1 MRLKCLD
8 LTRYGKFTDHRIEFG
23 ERLEGQPDLHI
34 VYGPNEAGKSTA
46 LAGFLDLLFGIETRS
61 RFNFIHPYPTMRVGG
76 TLELA
81 GGPQELVRIKR
92 PQNGLLDA
100 RDQPITEGVL
110 LGELGGIDR
119 ESYRTMFSLDDATLE
134 AGGESILSSKGD
146 LGQLLFSASAGLAD
160 LSKGLV
166 DLKTEA
172 EGFYKYRARS
182 GELSDLK
189 ARLGELKAERERI
202 DTLAS
207 DYAQLI
213 EARDRAAIQYEEAI
227 VSRSRIQ
234 ARMDEIQR
242 HLNALP
248 RLTDLRAL
256 RERIAP
262 LADLP
267 GAPRGWGDELPQLQ
281 KDEIELG
288 IRTQGLTEEI
298 AELSRQL
305 DAIVVDEAALRLA
318 DRVERLADLRARHV
332 TAEKDIPERH
342 LQLREAELAT
352 SAILGRIDR
361 TGETSPDS
369 LVLGASVMGALRAL
383 IETRSGIDAALKSA
397 TDELSEAR
405 RRLDEARA
413 KLREAGGDP
422 ETAQGRETRMS
433 SLAATVATARA
444 DDHAARCRLAE
455 RTRDAAR
462 GTLADRLRELRP
474 WSGDIDELVDLSAP
488 DAGAIQHWTL
498 ATAEAQ
504 KRIEQYA
511 GEVERLTTEQIR
523 LTAEFDALSGISGL
537 VSDQEAASIR
547 ASREQAWAAH
557 RDKLD
562 TASADGFEAALRR
575 DDIVTNGRLGH
586 MGDVARL
593 HQVGR
598 ALAIIKAECDRAIEL
613 RNVAAAALQSI
624 QREIASV
631 VAATCPALS
640 DRMSLPQFEAWL
652 SRRDKVLEARGF
664 VRAAESDLR
673 EAEADAVAVRDRLV
687 AALSAAGLPQ
697 DADARFEALLAAGQG
712 AIDREVEM
720 KALRAGVDERQ
731 GDLAS
736 REREAEKA
744 MKADQDWNVSWTEVC
759 SACWLGEGGKAPM
772 LATVREIL
780 AAVTE
785 LGPVLEKKAGLVDRI
800 GKMEKDQTIFRDEA
814 EALAREIGTIARSGD
829 ILDLAQA
836 VSAQIQQA
844 HTERTRRATA
854 AQNLEAARSR
864 QRRLSETLAVHD
876 RRKTEMIAFFGV
888 DSLAEVS
895 GKLSAIEKRAELAAQ
910 AEAAERDILAA
921 LRLPMIDEAEAA
933 LDRADHTALE
943 AELVELKARF
953 DDQDQRSRDMFS
965 AHSKA
970 LDRVEAV
977 GGDGAVARIEEE
989 KRTLLLDIEDRALRY
1004 LRLKLGAAAAEQA
1017 LRAYRDRHRSSMMA
1031 RASQAFATI
1040 SRGAYTGL
1048 AAQPE
1053 KDGEILIALAAGGG
1067 SKEAA
1072 ELSKGTRFQL
1082 YLALRVAGYYEF
1094 VASRQPVPF
1103 IADDIMETFDDF
1115 RAEEAFRLFGEMA
1128 QVGQVIYLTHHPHLC
1143 EIARRVCPGATV
1155 HQLTPG
1161 VQQQASALTAL

>member
-23 ERLEGQPDLHI
+23 ERVEGQPDLHI

-61 RFNFIHPYPTMRVGG
+61 RFNFLHPYPTMRVGG

-92 PQNGLLDA
+92 PQNSLLDA
-100 RDQPITEGVL
+100 RDQPITEGVI

-119 ESYRTMFSLDDATLE
+119 DSYRTMFSLDDATLE

-189 ARLGELKAERERI
+189 ARLGEFRAERERI

-207 DYAQLI
+207 DYSQLI

-227 VSRSRIQ
+227 GSRGRIQ

-248 RLTDLRAL
+248 RLADLRGL
-256 RERIAP
+256 GQRIAP

-267 GAPRGWGDELPQLQ
+267 DAPRGWAEELPQLQ

-288 IRTQGLTEEI
+288 IRVQGLTEEI
-298 AELSRQL
+298 AELSGQL
-305 DAIVVDEAALRLA
+305 DAIVVDETALRLA
-318 DRVERLADLRARHV
+318 DKVEWLADLRARHV
-332 TAEKDIPERH
+332 TAEKDIPERR
-342 LQLREAELAT
+342 LQLREAEFAIST
-352 SAILGRIDR
+352 ILGRIER
-361 TGETSPDS
+361 TGETDPQR
-369 LVLGASVMGALRAL
+369 LVLGASVVGALRTL
-383 IETRSGIDAALKSA
+383 IETRSGIEAALKSA
-397 TDELSEAR
+397 SDELSEAR
-405 RRLDEARA
+405 RRLDDAQAR
-413 KLREAGGDP
+413 LGEAGSDP
-422 ETAQGRETRMS
+422 ETGQGRETRMS
-433 SLAATVATARA
+433 SLTATVAAVRA
-444 DDHAARCRLAE
+444 DDHAARRRLAE
-455 RTRDAAR
+455 RARDAAR
-462 GTLADRLRELRP
+462 ATLADRLRELRP
-474 WSGDIDELVDLSAP
+474 WNGDIEELVDLPAPSA
-488 DAGAIQHWTL
+488 AEIQRWTL
-498 ATAEAQ
+498 AIAETQ
-504 KRIEQYA
+504 KRIDQHA

-523 LTAEFDALSGISGL
+523 LTAELDAFSGISGL

-547 ASREQAWAAH
+547 AIREQAWAAH
-557 RDKLD
+557 RGTLD
-562 TASADGFEAALRR
+562 SASADSFEAALRR

-586 MGDVARL
+586 MADVAKL
-593 HQVGR
+593 HQVSQ
-598 ALAIIKAECDRAIEL
+598 ALAIAKAECHRAIEL
-613 RNVAAAALQSI
+613 RDAVTSAMQGL
-624 QREIASV
+624 QREIAAA

-640 DRMSLPQFEAWL
+640 DSMPLAQFESWL
-652 SRRDKVLEARGF
+652 ARRGRALEARAL
-664 VRAAESDLR
+664 VHAAERDLR
-673 EAEADAVAVRDRLV
+673 EAEADAVAMRDRLV
-687 AALSAAGLPQ
+687 AALGAAGLPQ
-697 DADARFEALLAAGQG
+697 DAEARFETLLVAGQG
-712 AIDREVEM
+712 AIDREVEL

-731 GDLAS
+731 RDLAS
-736 REREAEKA
+736 REREVEKA
-744 MKADQDWNVSWTEVC
+744 TGADRDWNASWTKAC
-759 SACWLGEGGKAPM
+759 SACWLGEAGAPP

-780 AAVTE
+780 AAIAE
-785 LGPVLEKKAGLVDRI
+785 LGPALEKKASLVDRI
-800 GKMEKDQTIFRDEA
+800 GKMEKDQTAFRDEA
-814 EALAREIGTIARSGD
+814 EALAGEMGIAAASGE
-829 ILDLAQA
+829 ILDLAQVVGA
-836 VSAQIQQA
+836 RIQEA
-844 HTERTRRATA
+844 HAERTRRVTAT
-854 AQNLEAARSR
+854 QNLEAARTR
-864 QRRLSETLAVHD
+864 QRTLFEALAVHD
-876 RRKTEMIAFFGV
+876 RRKTEMTAFFSV
-888 DSLAEVS
+888 ATLAEVS
-895 GKLSAIEKRAELAAQ
+895 GKLSAIERRAELAAQ

-921 LRLPMIDEAEAA
+921 LRLPTIDEAEAA
-933 LDRADHTALE
+933 LDLADHTALE

-953 DDQDQRSRDMFS
+953 DDQDQRSRDLFS
-965 AHSKA
+965 VHSKA
-970 LDRVEAV
+970 LDRLEAV
-977 GGDGAVARIEEE
+977 GGDGAVAKIEEE

-1053 KDGEILIALAAGGG
+1053 KDGEILIALGSGGG

-1115 RAEEAFRLFGEMA
+1115 RAEEAFRLFGEMG

-1143 EIARRVCPGATV
+1143 EIARRVCPGARI
-1155 HQLTPG
+1155 HE
-1161 VQQQASALTAL
+1161 LTARLQR

>member
-23 ERLEGQPDLHI
+23 EQVEGQPDLHI

-61 RFNFIHPYPTMRVGG
+61 RFNFIHPYPTMRIGG

-92 PQNGLLDA
+92 PQNSLLDM
-100 RDQPITEGVL
+100 RDQPIAEGVL

-182 GELSDLK
+182 GTLSDLK

-267 GAPRGWGDELPQLQ
+267 DAPRGWAEELPQLQ
-281 KDEIELG
+281 KNDIELG
-288 IRTQGLTEEI
+288 IRAQGLAEEI
-298 AELSRQL
+298 VELSGQL
-305 DAIVVDEAALRLA
+305 DAIAVDETALRLA
-318 DRVERLADLRARHV
+318 DKVERLTDLRARHV
-332 TAEKDIPERH
+332 TAEKDIPERR
-342 LQLREAELAT
+342 LQLREAEFAIST
-352 SAILGRIDR
+352 ILGRIER
-361 TGETSPDS
+361 TGEADPHRF
-369 LVLGASVMGALRAL
+369 VLAASVVGALRGL
-383 IETRSGIDAALKSA
+383 IETRSGIEAALKSA
-397 TDELSEAR
+397 ANELSEAR
-405 RRLDEARA
+405 RRLDEAQAR
-413 KLREAGGDP
+413 LGEAGGAP
-422 ETAQGRETRMS
+422 ETGQGRETRMS
-433 SLAATVATARA
+433 SLAVTVAAARA
-444 DDHAARCRLAE
+444 DDHAARRRLAE
-455 RTRDAAR
+455 RARDAAR
-462 GTLADRLRELRP
+462 SALADRLRELRP
-474 WSGDIDELVDLSAP
+474 WNGDIDELVDLPAP
-488 DAGAIQHWTL
+488 VVAEVQRWTL
-498 ATAEAQ
+498 AIAETQ
-504 KRIEQYA
+504 KRIDQHA
-511 GEVERLTTEQIR
+511 GEVERLATEQIR
-523 LTAEFDALSGISGL
+523 LTAELDALSGISGL

-547 ASREQAWAAH
+547 AMREQAWAAH
-557 RDKLD
+557 RGTLD

-575 DDIVTNGRLGH
+575 DDIVTSGRLGH
-586 MGDVARL
+586 MADVAKL
-593 HQVGR
+593 HQVSQ
-598 ALAIIKAECDRAIEL
+598 ALAIAKAECDRAIEL
-613 RNVAAAALQSI
+613 RDVATTAMQDL
-624 QREIASV
+624 QREIAAA
-631 VAATCPALS
+631 VAVTCPALS
-640 DRMSLPQFEAWL
+640 NGISLAQFEAWL
-652 SRRDKVLEARGF
+652 GRRDKALEARAL

-673 EAEADAVAVRDRLV
+673 EAEADAVAVRERLA
-687 AALSAAGLPQ
+687 AALNAAGLPHGT
-697 DADARFEALLAAGQG
+697 DVGFEALMAAGQG
-712 AIDREVEM
+712 AIDREVEL

-731 GDLAS
+731 RDLAS
-736 REREAEKA
+736 REREVEKA
-744 MKADQDWNVSWTEVC
+744 TEADRDWSASWTKAC
-759 SACWLGEGGKAPM
+759 SACWLGEGGTVPT
-772 LATVREIL
+772 LATVREVL
-780 AAVTE
+780 AAISE
-785 LGPVLEKKAGLVDRI
+785 LGPGLEKKASLVDRI
-800 GKMEKDQTIFRDEA
+800 GKMEKDQAAFRDET
-814 EALAREIGTIARSGD
+814 EALASELGIVAPSGD

-836 VSAQIQQA
+836 VSGQIQEA
-844 HTERTRRATA
+844 HAERTRRATA
-854 AQNLEAARSR
+854 AQNLEAARNR
-864 QRRLSETLAVHD
+864 QRTLSETLAVHD
-876 RRKTEMIAFFGV
+876 RRKTEMTAFFGV
-888 DSLAEVS
+888 ATLAEVS
-895 GKLSAIEKRAELAAQ
+895 GKLSAIEKRGEWAAQ
-910 AEAAERDILAA
+910 AEAAERDILSA
-921 LRLPMIDEAEAA
+921 LRLPTIGEAEAV

-965 AHSKA
+965 VHSKA

-989 KRTLLLDIEDRALRY
+989 KRTLLLDIEARARRY

-1031 RASQAFATI
+1031 RACEAFATI

-1128 QVGQVIYLTHHPHLC
+1128 QVGQVISLTHHPHLC

-1155 HQLTPG
+1155 HQLTAG
-1161 VQQQASALTAL
+1161 VHQ

>member
-23 ERLEGQPDLHI
+23 ERVEGQPDLHI

-81 GGPQELVRIKR
+81 GGPQQLVRIKR
-92 PQNGLLDA
+92 PQNSLLDA

-166 DLKTEA
+166 DLKAEA

-182 GELSDLK
+182 GKLSDLK
-189 ARLGELKAERERI
+189 ARLVELKAERERV

-227 VSRSRIQ
+227 GSRGRIQ

-248 RLTDLRAL
+248 RLADLRGL
-256 RERIAP
+256 RQRIAP
-262 LADLP
+262 LANLP
-267 GAPRGWGDELPQLQ
+267 DAPSGWAEELPQLQ

-288 IRTQGLTEEI
+288 IRAQGLTEEI
-298 AELSRQL
+298 AELSGQL
-305 DAIVVDEAALRLA
+305 DAIVVDETALRLA
-318 DRVERLADLRARHV
+318 DKVERLADLRARHV
-332 TAEKDIPERH
+332 TAEKDIPERR
-342 LQLREAELAT
+342 LQLREAELAIAT
-352 SAILGRIDR
+352 ILGRIER
-361 TGETSPDS
+361 TGEIDPKR
-369 LVLGASVMGALRAL
+369 LVLGASVVGALRTL
-383 IETRSGIDAALKSA
+383 IETRSGIEAALKSA
-397 TDELSEAR
+397 ADELSEAR
-405 RRLDEARA
+405 RRLDEAQARLG
-413 KLREAGGDP
+413 KAGGDP
-422 ETAQGRETRMS
+422 QTGQGRETWM
-433 SLAATVATARA
+433 SLAATVAAARA
-444 DDHAARCRLAE
+444 DDHAARRRLAE
-455 RTRDAAR
+455 RARDAAR
-462 GTLADRLRELRP
+462 ATLADRLRALQP
-474 WSGDIDELVDLSAP
+474 WSGDVDELVDLPAP
-488 DAGAIQHWTL
+488 PVAEIQRWTL
-498 ATAEAQ
+498 AIAEAQ
-504 KRIEQYA
+504 KRIEQHA
-511 GEVERLTTEQIR
+511 GEVERLTTEQVR
-523 LTAEFDALSGISGL
+523 LTAELDALSGISGL

-547 ASREQAWAAH
+547 AIREQAWAAH
-557 RDKLD
+557 RGTLD

-575 DDIVTNGRLGH
+575 DDIVTSGRLGH
-586 MGDVARL
+586 VADVAKL
-593 HQVGR
+593 HQVSQ
-598 ALAIIKAECDRAIEL
+598 ALAIAKAECHRAIEL
-613 RNVAAAALQSI
+613 RDVATTALHGL
-624 QREIASV
+624 QREIAAA
-631 VAATCPALS
+631 VATTCPGLS
-640 DRMSLPQFEAWL
+640 DSISLPQFEAWL
-652 SRRDKVLEARGF
+652 GRRDKALEARAL

-673 EAEADAVAVRDRLV
+673 EAAADAVAVRDRL
-687 AALSAAGLPQ
+687 ATALAAAGLPQ
-697 DADARFEALLAAGQG
+697 GTDAGFEALLVAGQG
-712 AIDREVEM
+712 AIDREVEL
-720 KALRAGVDERQ
+720 KALWASVDERQ
-731 GDLAS
+731 RDLAS
-736 REREAEKA
+736 RERDVEKA
-744 MKADQDWNVSWTEVC
+744 TGAGRHWNASWTKAC
-759 SACWLGEGGKAPM
+759 SACWLGEGGTAPT

-780 AAVTE
+780 AAITE
-785 LGPVLEKKAGLVDRI
+785 LGPVLEKKAGFVDRI
-800 GKMEKDQTIFRDEA
+800 GKMEKDQAAFRDEA
-814 EALAREIGTIARSGD
+814 EALANELGIVASSGD
-829 ILDLAQA
+829 VLDLAQ
-836 VSAQIQQA
+836 VIGAQIQQA
-844 HTERTRRATA
+844 HAERTRRATA

-864 QRRLSETLAVHD
+864 HRTLSETLAVHD
-876 RRKTEMIAFFGV
+876 RRKTEMTAFFSV
-888 DSLAEVS
+888 PTLAEVS
-895 GKLSAIEKRAELAAQ
+895 SKLSVIEKRAELAAQ
-910 AEAAERDILAA
+910 ADAAERDILAA
-921 LRLPMIDEAEAA
+921 LRLPAIDEAEAV
-933 LDRADHTALE
+933 LDLGDHTALE

-953 DDQDQRSRDMFS
+953 DDQDQRSRDLFS
-965 AHSKA
+965 VHSKA

-977 GGDGAVARIEEE
+977 GGDGAVAKIEEE

-1017 LRAYRDRHRSSMMA
+1017 LRAYRDLHRSSMMA
-1031 RASQAFATI
+1031 RASEAFATI
-1040 SRGAYTGL
+1040 SRGAYAGL

-1053 KDGEILIALAAGGG
+1053 KDGEILIALGAGGG

-1128 QVGQVIYLTHHPHLC
+1128 LVGQVIYLTHHPHLC
-1143 EIARRVCPGATV
+1143 EMARRVCPGTMV
-1155 HQLTPG
+1155 HQLTAG
-1161 VQQQASALTAL
+1161 VQQ

>member
-23 ERLEGQPDLHI
+23 ERVEGQPDLHI

-81 GGPQELVRIKR
+81 GGRQELVRIKR
-92 PQNGLLDA
+92 PQNSLLDM
-100 RDQPITEGVL
+100 RDQPIAEGVL

-166 DLKTEA
+166 DLKAEA

-189 ARLGELKAERERI
+189 ARLAELKAERERV

-207 DYAQLI
+207 EYAQLI

-227 VSRSRIQ
+227 VSRGKIQ

-248 RLTDLRAL
+248 RLADLRAL
-256 RERIAP
+256 RQRIAP

-267 GAPRGWGDELPQLQ
+267 DAPRGWAEELPQLQ

-288 IRTQGLTEEI
+288 IRAQGLAKEI
-298 AELSRQL
+298 ADLSGQL
-305 DAIVVDEAALRLA
+305 EAILVDETALGLA
-318 DRVERLADLRARHV
+318 DKVERLADLRARHV
-332 TAEKDIPERH
+332 TAEKDIPERR
-342 LQLREAELAT
+342 LQLREAEFAIST
-352 SAILGRIDR
+352 ILGRIER
-361 TGETSPDS
+361 TGETKPDR
-369 LVLGASVMGALRAL
+369 LVLGASVVGALRAL

-397 TDELSEAR
+397 ADELSEAR
-405 RRLDEARA
+405 RRLDEAQA
-413 KLREAGGDP
+413 KLREVGGDP
-422 ETAQGRETRMS
+422 EAAQGRETRMS
-433 SLAATVATARA
+433 SLAATVVAARA
-444 DDHAARCRLAE
+444 NAHAARRRLAE
-455 RTRDAAR
+455 RARDAA
-462 GTLADRLRELRP
+462 GTALADRMRELRP
-474 WSGDIDELVDLSAP
+474 WNGDIEELVDLPAP
-488 DAGAIQHWTL
+488 DAKEIERWTL
-498 ATAEAQ
+498 ATAETQ
-504 KRIEQYA
+504 KRIDQHA
-511 GEVERLTTEQIR
+511 GEVERLTTEQVR
-523 LTAEFDALSGISGL
+523 LTAELDALSGISGL

-547 ASREQAWAAH
+547 AIREQAWAAH
-557 RDKLD
+557 RGKLD

-586 MGDVARL
+586 MADVAKL
-593 HQVGR
+593 HQASQ
-598 ALAIIKAECDRAIEL
+598 ALAIVKAECHRAIEL
-613 RNVAAAALQSI
+613 RDVATTALHGL
-624 QREIASV
+624 QREIAAA
-631 VAATCPALS
+631 VATTCPALS
-640 DRMSLPQFEAWL
+640 DSMPLPQFEAWL
-652 SRRDKVLEARGF
+652 GRRDKALEARAL

-673 EAEADAVAVRDRLV
+673 EAAADAEAVRDRL
-687 AALSAAGLPQ
+687 ATALTAAGLPQ
-697 DADARFEALLAAGQG
+697 GTDAGFEALLVAGQG
-712 AIDREVEM
+712 AIDREVEL
-720 KALRAGVDERQ
+720 KALRASVDERQ
-731 GDLAS
+731 RDLAN
-736 REREAEKA
+736 RERELEKA
-744 MKADQDWNVSWTEVC
+744 TEADRDWNASWAKTC
-759 SACWLGEGGKAPM
+759 AACWLGEGGTVPT

-780 AAVTE
+780 AAITE

-800 GKMEKDQTIFRDEA
+800 GKMEKDQAAFRDEA
-814 EALAREIGTIARSGD
+814 EALANELGIAAPSGD

-836 VSAQIQQA
+836 VSAQIQEA
-844 HTERTRRATA
+844 HAERTRRVAAT
-854 AQNLEAARSR
+854 QNLEAARTR
-864 QRRLSETLAVHD
+864 QRTLSETLAVHD
-876 RRKTEMIAFFGV
+876 HRKMELTAFFGV
-888 DSLAEVS
+888 ATLTEVA
-895 GKLSAIEKRAELAAQ
+895 GTLLAIEKRAELVAQ
-910 AEAAERDILAA
+910 AEVAERDILAA
-921 LRLPMIDEAEAA
+921 LRLPTIDQAEAA

-943 AELVELKARF
+943 AELVEKKARF
-953 DDQDQRSRDMFS
+953 DDQDERSRDMFS
-965 AHSKA
+965 VHSKA

-977 GGDGAVARIEEE
+977 GGDGAVAKIEEE

-1040 SRGAYTGL
+1040 SRGAYAGL

-1143 EIARRVCPGATV
+1143 EIARRVCPGTMV
-1155 HQLTPG
+1155 HQLTAG
-1161 VQQQASALTAL
+1161 VQQ

>member
-23 ERLEGQPDLHI
+23 ERVEGQPDLHI

-92 PQNGLLDA
+92 PQNSLLDA
-100 RDQPITEGVL
+100 RDQPIAEGVL

-172 EGFYKYRARS
+172 ESFYKYRARS

-189 ARLGELKAERERI
+189 ARLGELKAERERV

-213 EARDRAAIQYEEAI
+213 DARDRAAIQYEEAI

-248 RLTDLRAL
+248 RLTDLRGL
-256 RERIAP
+256 RQRIAP

-267 GAPRGWGDELPQLQ
+267 DAPRGWAEELPQLQ

-288 IRTQGLTEEI
+288 IRAQGLSEEI
-298 AELSRQL
+298 AELSGQL
-305 DAIVVDEAALRLA
+305 DAIVLDETALRVA
-318 DRVERLADLRARHV
+318 DKVERLADLRARHV
-332 TAEKDIPERH
+332 TAEKDIPERR
-342 LQLREAELAT
+342 LQLREAEFAIST
-352 SAILGRIDR
+352 ILGRIER
-361 TGETSPDS
+361 MGETEPDR
-369 LVLGASVMGALRAL
+369 LVLGASVVGALRAL
-383 IETRSGIDAALKSA
+383 IETRSGINAALKSA
-397 TDELSEAR
+397 ADELSKAR
-405 RRLDEARA
+405 RRLDEAQAR
-413 KLREAGGDP
+413 LGEAGSDP
-422 ETAQGRETRMS
+422 ETGQGRETRMS
-433 SLAATVATARA
+433 SLAATVAAARA
-444 DDHAARCRLAE
+444 DDHAARRRLAE
-455 RTRDAAR
+455 RARDAAR
-462 GTLADRLRELRP
+462 AMLADRLRQLRP
-474 WSGDIDELVDLSAP
+474 WNGDIDELVDLPAP
-488 DAGAIQHWTL
+488 DAAEIQRWTL
-498 ATAEAQ
+498 AIADTQ
-504 KRIEQYA
+504 KRIDQHA
-511 GEVERLTTEQIR
+511 GDVERLTTEQIR
-523 LTAEFDALSGISGL
+523 LTAELDALSGISGL

-547 ASREQAWAAH
+547 AIRERAWAAH
-557 RDKLD
+557 RGTLD

-575 DDIVTNGRLGH
+575 DDIVTSGRLGH
-586 MGDVARL
+586 MADVAKL
-593 HQVGR
+593 HQASQAR
-598 ALAIIKAECDRAIEL
+598 AIVKAECHRAIEL
-613 RNVAAAALQSI
+613 RDVATTAMQGL
-624 QREIASV
+624 QREIAAA
-631 VAATCPALS
+631 VAVTCPALS
-640 DRMSLPQFEAWL
+640 DSMPLPQFETWL
-652 SRRDKVLEARGF
+652 GRRDTALEARAL

-673 EAEADAVAVRDRLV
+673 ETEADAVAVRDRLA
-687 AALSAAGLPQ
+687 AALSAVGLPH
-697 DADARFEALLAAGQG
+697 DADAGFQALLVAGQG
-712 AIDREVEM
+712 AIDREVEL
-720 KALRAGVDERQ
+720 KAFRASVDERQ
-731 GDLAS
+731 RDLAS
-736 REREAEKA
+736 RERDVEKA
-744 MKADQDWNVSWTEVC
+744 TEADRDWNGAWAKTC
-759 SACWLGEGGKAPM
+759 SACWLGEGGTAPT

-780 AAVTE
+780 AAITE
-785 LGPVLEKKAGLVDRI
+785 LGPVLEKKASLVDRI
-800 GKMEKDQTIFRDEA
+800 GKMEKDQVAFRDEA
-814 EALAREIGTIARSGD
+814 EALANALGIAAPSGD

-836 VSAQIQQA
+836 VSAQIQQTHA
-844 HTERTRRATA
+844 ERTRRATA

-864 QRRLSETLAVHD
+864 QRTLSETLAAHD
-876 RRKTEMIAFFGV
+876 RRKTEMTAFFGV
-888 DSLAEVS
+888 ATLAEVS
-895 GKLSAIEKRAELAAQ
+895 GKLSAIEKKAELAAQ
-910 AEAAERDILAA
+910 ADAAERDILAA
-921 LRLPMIDEAEAA
+921 LRLATIDEAEAA
-933 LDRADHTALE
+933 LDLSDHTALE

-965 AHSKA
+965 VHSKA

-977 GGDGAVARIEEE
+977 GGDGAVAKIEEK

-1004 LRLKLGAAAAEQA
+1004 LRLKLGVAAAEQA
-1017 LRAYRDRHRSSMMA
+1017 LRAYREQHRSSMMA
-1031 RASQAFATI
+1031 RASHAFATI

-1143 EIARRVCPGATV
+1143 EIARRVCPGTMV
-1155 HQLTPG
+1155 HQLTAG
-1161 VQQQASALTAL
+1161 VQQ

>member
-8 LTRYGKFTDHRIEFG
+8 LTRYGKFTDHRIDFG
-23 ERLEGQPDLHI
+23 ERVEGQPDLHI

-61 RFNFIHPYPTMRVGG
+61 RFNFIHPYPTMRIGG

-81 GGPQELVRIKR
+81 GGPQALVRIKR
-92 PQNGLLDA
+92 PQNSLLDV

-166 DLKTEA
+166 DLKAEA

-189 ARLGELKAERERI
+189 ARLAELKAERERI

-213 EARDRAAIQYEEAI
+213 EARDRAAIHYEEAI

-256 RERIAP
+256 RQRIAP
-262 LADLP
+262 LADFP
-267 GAPRGWGDELPQLQ
+267 DAPRGWADELPQLH

-288 IRTQGLTEEI
+288 IRAQGLTEEI
-298 AELSRQL
+298 AELSGQL
-305 DAIVVDEAALRLA
+305 DAIVVDETALRLA
-318 DRVERLADLRARHV
+318 DKVERLADLRARHV
-332 TAEKDIPERH
+332 TAEKDIPERR
-342 LQLREAELAT
+342 LQLREAEFAIST
-352 SAILGRIDR
+352 ILGRIER
-361 TGETSPDS
+361 TGETDPRR
-369 LVLGASVMGALRAL
+369 LVLGASFVGALRSL
-383 IETRSGIDAALKSA
+383 IETRSGIEAALKSA
-397 TDELSEAR
+397 ADELSEAR
-405 RRLDEARA
+405 RRLDEAQA
-413 KLREAGGDP
+413 KLRESGGDP
-422 ETAQGRETRMS
+422 STGQGRETRMS
-433 SLAATVATARA
+433 SLAATVAAARA
-444 DDHAARCRLAE
+444 DDHAARRRLAE
-455 RTRDAAR
+455 RALDAA
-462 GTLADRLRELRP
+462 GTALADRMRELRP
-474 WSGDIDELVDLSAP
+474 WNGDIDELVDLPAP
-488 DAGAIQHWTL
+488 AAAEIQRWTL
-498 ATAEAQ
+498 AIAETQ
-504 KRIEQYA
+504 KRIDQHA
-511 GEVERLTTEQIR
+511 GEVVRLTTEQIR
-523 LTAEFDALSGISGL
+523 LTAELDALSGISGL

-547 ASREQAWAAH
+547 AIREQAWAAH
-557 RDKLD
+557 RGTLD
-562 TASADGFEAALRR
+562 IASAVGFEAALRR
-575 DDIVTNGRLGH
+575 DDIVTSGRLGH
-586 MGDVARL
+586 MADVAKL
-593 HQVGR
+593 HQVSQ
-598 ALAIIKAECDRAIEL
+598 ALAIAKAECHRAIEL
-613 RNVAAAALQSI
+613 RDVATTAMQGL
-624 QREIASV
+624 QREIAAA
-631 VAATCPALS
+631 VAVTCPALS
-640 DRMSLPQFEAWL
+640 DSMPLPQFETWL
-652 SRRDKVLEARGF
+652 GRRDTTLEARAL

-673 EAEADAVAVRDRLV
+673 ETEADAVAVRDRLA
-687 AALSAAGLPQ
+687 AALSAAGLPH
-697 DADARFEALLAAGQG
+697 DADAGLQALLVAGQG
-712 AIDREVEM
+712 AIDREVELR
-720 KALRAGVDERQ
+720 ALRASVDERQ
-731 GDLAS
+731 RDVAS
-736 REREAEKA
+736 RERDVEKA
-744 MKADQDWNVSWTEVC
+744 TEADRDWNASWTKAC
-759 SACWLGEGGKAPM
+759 STCWLGEGGTVPT

-780 AAVTE
+780 AAITE
-785 LGPVLEKKAGLVDRI
+785 LDPVLEKKASLVDRI
-800 GKMEKDQTIFRDEA
+800 GKMEKDQTAFRDEA
-814 EALAREIGTIARSGD
+814 EALASEMGIATPSGD
-829 ILDLAQA
+829 ILDLAQVVGA
-836 VSAQIQQA
+836 RIQEA
-844 HTERTRRATA
+844 HAERARRATA
-854 AQNLEAARSR
+854 AQNLEAARNR
-864 QRRLSETLAVHD
+864 QRTLSETLAVHD
-876 RRKTEMIAFFGV
+876 RRKTEMTAFFGAAT
-888 DSLAEVS
+888 LAEVA
-895 GKLSAIEKRAELAAQ
+895 GKVSAIEKRAELAAQ
-910 AEAAERDILAA
+910 ADAAERDILVA
-921 LRLPMIDEAEAA
+921 LRLPTIDEAEAA
-933 LDRADHTALE
+933 LDRADHAALE
-943 AELVELKARF
+943 AELVERKARF

-965 AHSKA
+965 VHSKA

-977 GGDGAVARIEEE
+977 GGDGAVAKIEEE

-1031 RASQAFATI
+1031 RASQAFATV
-1040 SRGAYTGL
+1040 SRGAYAGL

-1053 KDGEILIALAAGGG
+1053 KDGEILIALAASGG

-1155 HQLTPG
+1155 HELAAG
-1161 VQQQASALTAL
+1161 SL

>member
-23 ERLEGQPDLHI
+23 EQVEGQPDLHI

-46 LAGFLDLLFGIETRS
+46 LAGFLDLIFGIETRS
-61 RFNFIHPYPTMRVGG
+61 RFNFIHPYPTMRIGG

-92 PQNGLLDA
+92 PQNSLLDA

-119 ESYRTMFSLDDATLE
+119 DSYRTMFSLDDATLE

-166 DLKTEA
+166 DLKAEA

-189 ARLGELKAERERI
+189 ARLAELKAQRERV

-227 VSRSRIQ
+227 SSRGRIQ

-248 RLTDLRAL
+248 RLADLRGL

-262 LADLP
+262 LVHLP
-267 GAPRGWGDELPQLQ
+267 DAPRGWAEELPQLQ

-288 IRTQGLTEEI
+288 VRAQGLTEEM
-298 AELSRQL
+298 AELSGQL
-305 DAIVVDEAALRLA
+305 DAFVVDETALRLA
-318 DRVERLADLRARHV
+318 DKVERLAGMRARYV
-332 TAEKDIPERH
+332 TAEKDIPERR
-342 LQLREAELAT
+342 LQLREAEFAIST
-352 SAILGRIDR
+352 ILGRIER
-361 TGETSPDS
+361 TGETDPDR
-369 LVLGASVMGALRAL
+369 LVLGASVVGALRAL
-383 IETRSGIDAALKSA
+383 IETRSGIEAALKSA
-397 TDELSEAR
+397 ADELSEAR
-405 RRLDEARA
+405 RRLEAAQAR
-413 KLREAGGDP
+413 LGEAGGDP
-422 ETAQGRETRMS
+422 ETGQGHEKRMS
-433 SLAATVATARA
+433 SLAATVAAARA
-444 DDHAARCRLAE
+444 DDHAARRRLAE
-455 RTRDAAR
+455 RARDAAR
-462 GTLADRLRELRP
+462 VSLADRLRELRP
-474 WSGDIDELVDLSAP
+474 WNGDVDELVDLPAP
-488 DAGAIQHWTL
+488 PAAEIQRWTVAI
-498 ATAEAQ
+498 AETQ
-504 KRIEQYA
+504 KRIDQHA

-523 LTAEFDALSGISGL
+523 LTAELDAFSGISGL

-547 ASREQAWAAH
+547 AIREQAWAAH
-557 RDKLD
+557 RGRLD
-562 TASADGFEAALRR
+562 SASADGFEAALRR
-575 DDIVTNGRLGH
+575 DDIITTGRLGH
-586 MGDVARL
+586 MADVAKL
-593 HQVGR
+593 HQVSQ
-598 ALAIIKAECDRAIEL
+598 ALAIAKAECHRAIEL
-613 RNVAAAALQSI
+613 RDVAATTVEGS
-624 QREIASV
+624 QREIA
-631 VAATCPALS
+631 AAIAVTCPALS
-640 DRMSLPQFEAWL
+640 DSMPLPQFETWL
-652 SRRDKVLEARGF
+652 GRRDTALEARAL

-673 EAEADAVAVRDRLV
+673 EAEADAVAVRDRLA
-687 AALSAAGLPQ
+687 AALSTAGLPQ
-697 DADARFEALLAAGQG
+697 GTDAGLEALLVAGQG
-712 AIDREVEM
+712 AIDREVEL
-720 KALRAGVDERQ
+720 KALRASVDERQ
-731 GDLAS
+731 RDLAS
-736 REREAEKA
+736 REREVEKA
-744 MKADQDWNVSWTEVC
+744 MEAERDWNASWTKAC
-759 SACWLGEGGKAPM
+759 SACWLGEGGTMPT

-780 AAVTE
+780 AAITE
-785 LGPVLEKKAGLVDRI
+785 LGAVLEKQASLVDRI
-800 GKMEKDQTIFRDEA
+800 GKMQKDQIAFREEA
-814 EALAREIGTIARSGD
+814 EALAGEIGIAAPSGD
-829 ILDLAQA
+829 ILDLAQVIGA
-836 VSAQIQQA
+836 RIQEA
-844 HTERTRRATA
+844 HAERTRRVTA
-854 AQNLEAARSR
+854 AQNLEAARTR
-864 QRRLSETLAVHD
+864 HRTLSETVAIHD
-876 RRKTEMIAFFGV
+876 RRKMEMTSFFGV
-888 DSLAEVS
+888 AALAEVS
-895 GKLSAIEKRAELAAQ
+895 GKLAAIEKKAELAAQ

-921 LRLPMIDEAEAA
+921 LRQPTIDEAEAA
-933 LDRADHTALE
+933 LDLADHTALE

-953 DDQDQRSRDMFS
+953 DDQDQRGRDAFS
-965 AHSKA
+965 VHSKA
-970 LDRVEAV
+970 VDRVEAV
-977 GGDGAVARIEEE
+977 GGDGTVARIEEE

-1143 EIARRVCPGATV
+1143 GIARRVCPGATV
-1155 HQLTPG
+1155 HELAAG
-1161 VQQQASALTAL
+1161 SL

>member
-23 ERLEGQPDLHI
+23 ERVEGQPDLHI

-61 RFNFIHPYPTMRVGG
+61 RFNFIHPYPTMRIGG

-92 PQNGLLDA
+92 PQNSLLDA
-100 RDQPITEGVL
+100 RDQPVAEGVL

-119 ESYRTMFSLDDATLE
+119 DSYRTMFSLDDATLE
-134 AGGESILSSKGD
+134 TGGESILSSKGD

-166 DLKTEA
+166 DLKAEA

-189 ARLGELKAERERI
+189 ARLIELKAERERV

-248 RLTDLRAL
+248 RLADLRAL

-267 GAPRGWGDELPQLQ
+267 DAPRGWAEELPQLQ

-288 IRTQGLTEEI
+288 IRAQGLAEEI
-298 AELSRQL
+298 AELSGQL
-305 DAIVVDEAALRLA
+305 DAIVVDETALRLA
-318 DRVERLADLRARHV
+318 DKVERLADLRARHV
-332 TAEKDIPERH
+332 TAEKDIPERR
-342 LQLREAELAT
+342 LQLREAEFAI
-352 SAILGRIDR
+352 SKILGRIER
-361 TGETSPDS
+361 TGETDPHR
-369 LVLGASVMGALRAL
+369 LVLGASVVGALRAL
-383 IETRSGIDAALKSA
+383 IETRSGIEAALKSA
-397 TDELSEAR
+397 ADELSEAR
-405 RRLDEARA
+405 RRLDEAQAR
-413 KLREAGGDP
+413 LGEAGGDP
-422 ETAQGRETRMS
+422 ETGKGRETRMS
-433 SLAATVATARA
+433 SLAATVAAARA
-444 DDHAARCRLAE
+444 DDHAARRRLAE
-455 RTRDAAR
+455 RARDAAR
-462 GTLADRLRELRP
+462 ATLADRLRELRP
-474 WSGDIDELVDLSAP
+474 WNGDIDELVDLPAP
-488 DAGAIQHWTL
+488 AAAEIQHWTL
-498 ATAEAQ
+498 AIAETQ
-504 KRIEQYA
+504 KRIDQHT
-511 GEVERLTTEQIR
+511 GDVERLMTEQVR
-523 LTAEFDALSGISGL
+523 LTAELDAFSGISGL

-547 ASREQAWAAH
+547 AIREQAWAVH
-557 RDKLD
+557 RGTLD
-562 TASADGFEAALRR
+562 TASADGFEEALRR
-575 DDIVTNGRLGH
+575 DDIVTSGRLGH
-586 MGDVARL
+586 MADVAKL
-593 HQVGR
+593 HQVSQ
-598 ALAIIKAECDRAIEL
+598 ALAIVKAECHRAIEL
-613 RNVAAAALQSI
+613 RDVAATALQGI
-624 QREIASV
+624 QLEIASA
-631 VAATCPALS
+631 VAATCAALP
-640 DRMSLPQFEAWL
+640 DNLALPQFEAWL
-652 SRRDKVLEARGF
+652 DRRDKALEARAL
-664 VRAAESDLR
+664 VHAAESDLR
-673 EAEADAVAVRDRLV
+673 EAEADAVAVRDRLA
-687 AALSAAGLPQ
+687 AALSTAGLPQ
-697 DADARFEALLAAGQG
+697 GTDAGFEALLVAGQG
-712 AIDREVEM
+712 AIDREVEL
-720 KALRAGVDERQ
+720 KALRVSVDERQ
-731 GDLAS
+731 RDLAS

-744 MKADQDWNVSWTEVC
+744 TGADRDWNASWTKAC
-759 SACWLGEGGKAPM
+759 SACWLGEGGTVPT
-772 LATVREIL
+772 LATVRETLVVI
-780 AAVTE
+780 TE
-785 LGPVLEKKAGLVDRI
+785 LGPVLEKKASLVDRI
-800 GKMEKDQTIFRDEA
+800 GKMEKDQAAFRDEA
-814 EALAREIGTIARSGD
+814 EALASEMAIVAPGD

-836 VSAQIQQA
+836 VSARIQEA
-844 HTERTRRATA
+844 HAERMRRVTG

-864 QRRLSETLAVHD
+864 QRTLSETLAVHD

-888 DSLAEVS
+888 VTLAEVS
-895 GKLSAIEKRAELAAQ
+895 SKLSAIEKKAELAAQ

-921 LRLPMIDEAEAA
+921 LRLPTMNEAEDV
-933 LDRADHTALE
+933 LDRADHAALE

-953 DDQDQRSRDMFS
+953 DDQDQRSRDVFS
-965 AHSKA
+965 VHSKA

-977 GGDGAVARIEEE
+977 GGDGAVAKIEEE

-1040 SRGAYTGL
+1040 SRGAYKGL

-1094 VASRQPVPF
+1094 VGSRQPVPF

-1143 EIARRVCPGATV
+1143 EIARRVCPGARI
-1155 HQLTPG
+1155 HE
-1161 VQQQASALTAL
+1161 LTARLQR